1 MILETRDLSAGYGR
15 LPVLHGVSIA
25 LPKQGA
31 IAILGPNGAGK
42 STLLKVLARRLPVMG
57 GEVRYR
63 GDDYGARG
71 ATWAARNGIALVP
84 QDHNVFPDLTVAQNL
99 RLGAEGKPG
108 GAAAVEKALAAFPV
122 LRERAGQL
130 AGSLSGGERQI
141 VAITSALLM
150 RPEVLLLDEPT
161 TGLAPQAAQ
170 VTAKLITDAMA
181 SGTAVAWVVEQMPE
195 LALERV
201 QRAYFLEGGQ
211 IRFDGE
217 PADLLGNDRLEE
229 LFLQR
234 A

>member
-1 MILETRDLSAGYGR
+1 
-15 LPVLHGVSIA
+15 
-25 LPKQGA
+25 
-31 IAILGPNGAGK
+31 
-42 STLLKVLARRLPVMG
+42 KVLARRLPVMG

-71 ATWAARNGIALVP
+71 ATWAARTGIALVP

-170 VTAKLITDAMA
+170 VTAKLITDAME